1 MRAVMLAFLYF
12 QRSSIVQ
19 LFNYTVSRDGR
30 VLKRYE
36 PTDKMSDIEADI
48 QMEVNPAM
56 PRK

>member
-1 MRAVMLAFLYF
+1 MLAFLYF